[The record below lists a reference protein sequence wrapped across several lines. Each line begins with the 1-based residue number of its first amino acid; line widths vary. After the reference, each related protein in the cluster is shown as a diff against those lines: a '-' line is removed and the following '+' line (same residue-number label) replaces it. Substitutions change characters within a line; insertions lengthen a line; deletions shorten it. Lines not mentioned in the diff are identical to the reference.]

1 MDNTDLVSEI
11 VFLIDNQKKQIMEKI
26 KKLLRSLRK
35 KRNYTQAQLAEKLGI
50 SARAYAKIEAGETN
64 LTIGRLR
71 AIAVILDVSLT
82 ELLGDLPDDNL
93 VISPV
98 DTIPLLQHYQETII
112 LLKQQNETLTKLLHK
127 QLDPNAKK

>member
-1 MDNTDLVSEI
+1 
-11 VFLIDNQKKQIMEKI
+11 MEKI
-26 KKLLRSLRK
+26 KKTLRSLRK

-93 VISPV
+93 VIAPV

-127 QLDPNAKK
+127 QLDATKK

>member
-1 MDNTDLVSEI
+1 MD
-11 VFLIDNQKKQIMEKI
+11 KI
-26 KKLLRSLRK
+26 KKTLRNLRK

-71 AIAVILDVSLT
+71 TIAVILDVSLT
-82 ELLGDLPDDNL
+82 ELLGDLPDENL
-93 VISPV
+93 VIAAA
-98 DTIPLLQHYQETII
+98 DTIPLLQHYEETII

-127 QLDPNAKK
+127 YLGTNAKK